1 MEQAAVKERN
11 FCKWLDDYYG
21 GGGLLPQ
28 IQKAVLECGGDLS
41 DAEAYVAESK
51 SRLLTV
57 AGNAT
62 TETLAACVS
71 EELAGWG
78 QRVVALADELSKT
91 NLRKEAA

>member
-1 MEQAAVKERN
+1 VVEQAAVKERN
-11 FCKWLDDYYG
+11 FCKWLDDYYD

-28 IQKAVLECGGDLS
+28 IQNAVLECGGDLS

-78 QRVVALADELSKT
+78 QRVV
-91 NLRKEAA
+91 